1 MGRGVLRPDL
11 AASVL
16 RLDRHK
22 PADALAPFVDYYWI
36 VRWDLRGQPPYEQTI
51 LPHPNVNL
59 VFEASG
65 AGIFGVDRRLF
76 TRSLSGLGL
85 GFGVR
90 FAAGGFRPFWQ
101 APISQLTDRVVPA
114 ARLFGPRAEKTRQA
128 VMGSCDADDGVMIGY
143 AEALLHS
150 VLPERDPLAEQA
162 AALVSRITDDPGL
175 RRVDQLAASSGITPR
190 TLQRLFADY
199 VGVSPKWVMR
209 RARLHEAAERADS
222 GEPVDWA
229 ALASDLGYADQAHLT
244 RDFTVTIGVPPTRYA
259 AAPLFAGI
267 VLSLSGGRPRA
278 PSRAALMSFLTSAGW
293 ERICPGVKRSTT
305 IWYLAIRRPRTRVL
319 AWSSGEVCHSRES
332 TSTAI
337 PSSGHQASGRATK
350 FPCSSYSDGLNSG
363 MGSPDLA
370 SRSLRSP
377 SAADL
382 IPSATSA
389 SASRNSTEPL
399 AGPWLSSVARVFI
412 VHVSR

>member
-36 VRWDLRGQPPYEQTI
+36 PRWDLRGQPPHEQTV
-51 LPHPNVNL
+51 LPHPNVHL

-76 TRSLSGLGL
+76 TRSLSGRGL
-85 GFGVR
+85 AFGVR
-90 FAAGGFRPFWQ
+90 FTAGGFRPFWQ

-128 VMGSCDADDGVMIGY
+128 VIGDFDVADSVMIGY
-143 AEALLHS
+143 AEALLLS

-162 AALVSRITDDPGL
+162 AALVARITDDPGL
-175 RRVDQLAASSGITPR
+175 RRVDQLAASSGLTVR

-209 RARLHEAAERADS
+209 RARLHDAAERADG

-244 RDFTVTIGVPPTRYA
+244 RDFTVTIGVPPARYA
-259 AAPLFAGI
+259 AAPLFALI
-267 VLSLSGGRPRA
+267 VSSFVSGRPRA
-278 PSRAALMSFLTSAGW
+278 PSRAALMSLMTPAGW
-293 ERICPGVKRSTT
+293 VRICRGAKRSTT
-305 IWYLAIRRPRTRVL
+305 IWYLAIRRPR
-319 AWSSGEVCHSRES
+319 
-332 TSTAI
+332 
-337 PSSGHQASGRATK
+337 AS
-350 FPCSSYSDGLNSG
+350 
-363 MGSPDLA
+363 
-370 SRSLRSP
+370 
-377 SAADL
+377 
-382 IPSATSA
+382 
-389 SASRNSTEPL
+389 
-399 AGPWLSSVARVFI
+399 VFA
-412 VHVSR
+412 